1 VGKHFGEIKIRLESK
16 YNCQVSLVNYQLF
29 CIFVAKYD
37 ILKIMGLQKHSR
49 VLNETVEKLSDEC
62 SYKQL
67 FHAYRD
73 EEALPSGEV
82 LKEIID
88 LCRAILFP
96 GYYGN
101 ARISQQ
107 TIRFHTG
114 VNIETLHTLLSRQIY
129 AGLCFADTSCTSCPE
144 EKIYTEAEALSEA
157 FIATLPEMRR
167 LLATDAEAAFNGD
180 PAACNINEVIFC
192 YPGFRAICNYR
203 IAHQLYLL
211 GVPFIP
217 RMITEMAHSE
227 TGIDIHPGA
236 QIGYYFSIDH
246 GTGTVIGETSVIGN
260 HVRIFQGVSLAG
272 EKLPPDENGN
282 AIRGVARHPILDDY
296 VTVYSNATLLGRIH
310 VGKGATVCGNVW
322 ITEDVPAGEIRTQ
335 QDQKY

>member
-1 VGKHFGEIKIRLESK
+1 
-16 YNCQVSLVNYQLF
+16 
-29 CIFVAKYD
+29 
-37 ILKIMGLQKHSR
+37 MGLQKHSR
-49 VLNETVEKLSDEC
+49 VLNDTVEKLSDEG
-62 SYKQL
+62 SYQQL

-101 ARISQQ
+101 ARISKQ

-114 VNIETLHTLLSRQIY
+114 VNVETLHTLLTRQIY
-129 AGLCFADTSCTSCPE
+129 AGLCFADTSCTTCPE
-144 EKIYTEAEALSEA
+144 ERIFTEAERLSEA
-157 FIATLPEMRR
+157 FIAALPDMRR

-180 PAACNINEVIFC
+180 PAAKNINEVIFC

-203 IAHQLYLL
+203 IAHQLYQLS
-211 GVPFIP
+211 VPFIP

-236 QIGYYFSIDH
+236 QIGHYFSIDH

-282 AIRGVARHPILDDY
+282 AIRDISRHPILDDH

-310 VGKGATVCGNVW
+310 IGKGATICGNIW
-322 ITEDVPAGEIRTQ
+322 ITRDVAAGETVTQ
-335 QDQKY
+335 LTINH

>member
-1 VGKHFGEIKIRLESK
+1 
-16 YNCQVSLVNYQLF
+16 
-29 CIFVAKYD
+29 
-37 ILKIMGLQKHSR
+37 MGLQKHSK

-82 LKEIID
+82 LEEIID

-101 ARISQQ
+101 ARISTQ

-114 VNIETLHTLLSRQIY
+114 VNIEKLHELLSRQIY
-129 AGLCFADTSCTSCPE
+129 AGLCLADTSCTSCAE
-144 EKIYTEAEALSEA
+144 EQILSQAKKLSEA
-157 FIATLPEMRR
+157 FISTLPEMRC
-167 LLATDAEAAFNGD
+167 LLATDAEATYNGD
-180 PAACNINEVIFC
+180 PAAQNINEVIFC
-192 YPGFRAICNYR
+192 YPGFRAIGNYR
-203 IAHQLYLL
+203 IAHQLYKL

-236 QIGYYFSIDH
+236 QIGHYFSIDH

-260 HVRIFQGVSLAG
+260 NVRIFQGVSLAG

-282 AIRGVARHPILDDY
+282 AIRGVPRHPILEDN
-296 VTVYSNATLLGRIH
+296 VTVYSNATLLGKIR
-310 VGKGATVCGNVW
+310 VGKGATICGNVW
-322 ITEDVPAGEIRTQ
+322 ITGDVPPGAVITQ
-335 QDQKY
+335 NKVTK

>member
-1 VGKHFGEIKIRLESK
+1 MEV
-16 YNCQVSLVNYQLF
+16 QQ
-29 CIFVAKYD
+29 
-37 ILKIMGLQKHSR
+37 HSH
-49 VLNETVEKLSDEC
+49 VLSDTIEKLSDED

-82 LKEIID
+82 LKEIVD

-101 ARISQQ
+101 ARISKQ

-114 VNIETLHTLLSRQIY
+114 VNIEALHTLLSGQIY
-129 AGLCFADTSCTSCPE
+129 AGLCFADTAGLSRSE
-144 EKIYTEAEALSEA
+144 EKTSEKSQQLSEA
-157 FIATLPEMRR
+157 FIAALPGMRH
-167 LLATDAEAAFNGD
+167 LLATDAEATFNGD
-180 PAACNINEVIFC
+180 PAAQNLSEVIFC
-192 YPGFRAICNYR
+192 YPGFRAIGNYR
-203 IAHQLYLL
+203 IAHQLYQL
-211 GVPFIP
+211 GVPYIP
-217 RMITEMAHSE
+217 RMISEMAHSE

-236 QIGYYFSIDH
+236 RIGHHFSIDH

-282 AIRGVARHPILDDY
+282 AIRGVTRHPHLEDH
-296 VTVYSNATLLGRIH
+296 VTIYSNATLIGKIRIGRGTTI
-310 VGKGATVCGNVW
+310 CGNVW
-322 ITEDVPAGEIRTQ
+322 ITQDVPAGAVITQ
-335 QDQKY
+335 TSNMINN

>member
-1 VGKHFGEIKIRLESK
+1 
-16 YNCQVSLVNYQLF
+16 
-29 CIFVAKYD
+29 
-37 ILKIMGLQKHSR
+37 MGLQKHSK

-82 LKEIID
+82 LEEIID

-101 ARISQQ
+101 ARISTQ

-114 VNIETLHTLLSRQIY
+114 VNIEKLHELLSRQIY
-129 AGLCFADTSCTSCPE
+129 AGLCLADTSCTSCAE
-144 EKIYTEAEALSEA
+144 ELIFSQAEKLSEA
-157 FIATLPEMRR
+157 FISTLPEMRC
-167 LLATDAEAAFNGD
+167 LLATDAEAAYNGD
-180 PAACNINEVIFC
+180 PAAQNINEVIFC
-192 YPGFRAICNYR
+192 YPGFRAIGNYR
-203 IAHQLYLL
+203 IAHQLYKL

-236 QIGYYFSIDH
+236 QIGHYFSIDH

-260 HVRIFQGVSLAG
+260 NVRIFQGVSLAG

-282 AIRGVARHPILDDY
+282 AIRGVPRHPILEDN
-296 VTVYSNATLLGRIH
+296 VTVYSNATLLGKIR
-310 VGKGATVCGNVW
+310 VGKGAKICGNVW
-322 ITEDVPAGEIRTQ
+322 ITGDVPPGAVITQ
-335 QDQKY
+335 NKVTK

>member
-1 VGKHFGEIKIRLESK
+1 
-16 YNCQVSLVNYQLF
+16 
-29 CIFVAKYD
+29 
-37 ILKIMGLQKHSR
+37 MGLQKHSK

-82 LKEIID
+82 LEEIID

-101 ARISQQ
+101 ARISTQ

-114 VNIETLHTLLSRQIY
+114 VNIEKLNELLSRQIY
-129 AGLCFADTSCTSCPE
+129 AGLCLADTSCTSCAE
-144 EKIYTEAEALSEA
+144 EQILSQAKKLSEA
-157 FIATLPEMRR
+157 FISTLPEMRC
-167 LLATDAEAAFNGD
+167 LLATDAEAAYNGD
-180 PAACNINEVIFC
+180 PAAQNINEVIFC
-192 YPGFRAICNYR
+192 YPGFRAIGNYR
-203 IAHQLYLL
+203 IAHQLYKL

-236 QIGYYFSIDH
+236 QIGHYFSIDH

-260 HVRIFQGVSLAG
+260 NVRIFQGVSLAG

-282 AIRGVARHPILDDY
+282 AIRGVPRHPILEDN
-296 VTVYSNATLLGRIH
+296 VTVYSNATLLGKIRG
-310 VGKGATVCGNVW
+310 GKGATICGNVW
-322 ITEDVPAGEIRTQ
+322 ITGDVPPGAVITQ
-335 QDQKY
+335 NKVTK

>member
-1 VGKHFGEIKIRLESK
+1 
-16 YNCQVSLVNYQLF
+16 
-29 CIFVAKYD
+29 
-37 ILKIMGLQKHSR
+37 MGLQKHSK

-82 LKEIID
+82 LEEIID

-101 ARISQQ
+101 ARISTQ

-114 VNIETLHTLLSRQIY
+114 VNIEKLHELLSRQIY
-129 AGLCFADTSCTSCPE
+129 AGLCLADTSCISCAE
-144 EKIYTEAEALSEA
+144 EQILSQAKKLSEA
-157 FIATLPEMRR
+157 FISTLPEMRC
-167 LLATDAEAAFNGD
+167 LLATDAEAAYNGD
-180 PAACNINEVIFC
+180 PAAQNINEVIFC
-192 YPGFRAICNYR
+192 YPGFRAIGNYR
-203 IAHQLYLL
+203 IAHQLYKL

-236 QIGYYFSIDH
+236 QIGHYFSIDH

-260 HVRIFQGVSLAG
+260 NVRIFQGVSLAG

-282 AIRGVARHPILDDY
+282 AIRGVPRHPILEDN
-296 VTVYSNATLLGRIH
+296 VTVYSNATLLGKIRI
-310 VGKGATVCGNVW
+310 GKGATICGNVW
-322 ITEDVPAGEIRTQ
+322 ITGDVPPGAVITQ
-335 QDQKY
+335 NKVTK

>member
-1 VGKHFGEIKIRLESK
+1 
-16 YNCQVSLVNYQLF
+16 
-29 CIFVAKYD
+29 
-37 ILKIMGLQKHSR
+37 MGLQKHSK

-82 LKEIID
+82 LEEIID
-88 LCRAILFP
+88 LCRAILFH

-101 ARISQQ
+101 ARISTQ

-114 VNIETLHTLLSRQIY
+114 VNIEKLHELLSRQIY
-129 AGLCFADTSCTSCPE
+129 AGLCLADTSCTSCAE
-144 EKIYTEAEALSEA
+144 ELIFSQAEKLSEA
-157 FIATLPEMRR
+157 FISTLPEMRC
-167 LLATDAEAAFNGD
+167 LLATDAEAAYNGD
-180 PAACNINEVIFC
+180 PAAQNINEVIFC
-192 YPGFRAICNYR
+192 YPGFRAIGNYR
-203 IAHQLYLL
+203 IAHQLYKL

-236 QIGYYFSIDH
+236 QIGHYFSIDH

-260 HVRIFQGVSLAG
+260 NVRIFQGVSLAG

-282 AIRGVARHPILDDY
+282 AIRGVPRHPILEDN
-296 VTVYSNATLLGRIH
+296 VTVYSNATLLGKIR
-310 VGKGATVCGNVW
+310 VGKGATICGNVW
-322 ITEDVPAGEIRTQ
+322 ITGDVPPGAVITQ
-335 QDQKY
+335 NKVTK

>member
-1 VGKHFGEIKIRLESK
+1 MEVQQYSH
-16 YNCQVSLVNYQLF
+16 
-29 CIFVAKYD
+29 
-37 ILKIMGLQKHSR
+37 
-49 VLNETVEKLSDEC
+49 VLRDTVEKLSDEA

-82 LKEIID
+82 LKEIVD

-101 ARISQQ
+101 ARISKQ

-114 VNIETLHTLLSRQIY
+114 VHIETLHALLSGQIY
-129 AGLCFADTSCTSCPE
+129 AGLCFANTVSMSCME
-144 EKIYTEAEALSEA
+144 EKVSADARKLSEA
-157 FIATLPEMRR
+157 FIASLPEMRR
-167 LLATDAEAAFNGD
+167 LLATDAEATFNGD
-180 PAACNINEVIFC
+180 PAAQNLSEVIFC
-192 YPGFRAICNYR
+192 YPGFRAIGNYR
-203 IAHQLYLL
+203 IAHQLYQL
-211 GVPFIP
+211 GVPYIP

-236 QIGYYFSIDH
+236 QIGHHFSIDH

-260 HVRIFQGVSLAG
+260 YVRIFQGVSLAG

-282 AIRGVARHPILDDY
+282 AIRGVVRHPHLEDH
-296 VTVYSNATLLGRIH
+296 VTIYSNATLIGKIRI
-310 VGKGATVCGNVW
+310 GQGATVCGNVW
-322 ITEDVPAGEIRTQ
+322 ITRDVPAGAVITQ
-335 QDQKY
+335 TSNMINN

>member
-1 VGKHFGEIKIRLESK
+1 
-16 YNCQVSLVNYQLF
+16 
-29 CIFVAKYD
+29 
-37 ILKIMGLQKHSR
+37 MGLQKHSK

-82 LKEIID
+82 LEEIID

-101 ARISQQ
+101 ARISTQ

-114 VNIETLHTLLSRQIY
+114 VNIEKLHELLSRQIY
-129 AGLCFADTSCTSCPE
+129 AGLCLADTSCTSCAE
-144 EKIYTEAEALSEA
+144 ELILSQAKKLSEA
-157 FIATLPEMRR
+157 FISTLPEMRC
-167 LLATDAEAAFNGD
+167 LLATDAEAAYNGD
-180 PAACNINEVIFC
+180 PAAQNINEVIFC
-192 YPGFRAICNYR
+192 YPGFRAIGNYR
-203 IAHQLYLL
+203 IAHQLYKL

-236 QIGYYFSIDH
+236 QIGHYFSIDH

-260 HVRIFQGVSLAG
+260 NVRIFQGVSLAG

-282 AIRGVARHPILDDY
+282 AIRGVPRHPILEDN
-296 VTVYSNATLLGRIH
+296 VTVYSNATLLGKIR
-310 VGKGATVCGNVW
+310 VGKGATICGNVW
-322 ITEDVPAGEIRTQ
+322 ITGDVPPGAVITQ
-335 QDQKY
+335 NKVTK

>member
-1 VGKHFGEIKIRLESK
+1 
-16 YNCQVSLVNYQLF
+16 
-29 CIFVAKYD
+29 
-37 ILKIMGLQKHSR
+37 MGLQKHSK

-82 LKEIID
+82 LEEIID

-101 ARISQQ
+101 ARISTQ

-114 VNIETLHTLLSRQIY
+114 VNIEKLHELLSRQIY
-129 AGLCFADTSCTSCPE
+129 AGLCLADTSCTSCAE
-144 EKIYTEAEALSEA
+144 EQILSQAKKLSEA
-157 FIATLPEMRR
+157 FISTLPEMRC
-167 LLATDAEAAFNGD
+167 LLATDAEAAYNGD
-180 PAACNINEVIFC
+180 PAAQNINEVIFC
-192 YPGFRAICNYR
+192 YPGFRAIGNYR
-203 IAHQLYLL
+203 IAHQLYKL

-236 QIGYYFSIDH
+236 QIGHYFSIDH

-260 HVRIFQGVSLAG
+260 NVRIFQGVSLAG

-282 AIRGVARHPILDDY
+282 AIRGIPRHPILEDN
-296 VTVYSNATLLGRIH
+296 VTVYSNATLLGKIR
-310 VGKGATVCGNVW
+310 VGKGATICGNVW
-322 ITEDVPAGEIRTQ
+322 ITGDVPPGAVITQ
-335 QDQKY
+335 NKVTK

>member
-1 VGKHFGEIKIRLESK
+1 
-16 YNCQVSLVNYQLF
+16 
-29 CIFVAKYD
+29 
-37 ILKIMGLQKHSR
+37 MGLQKHSK

-82 LKEIID
+82 LEEIID

-101 ARISQQ
+101 ARISTQ

-114 VNIETLHTLLSRQIY
+114 VNIEKLHELLSRQIY
-129 AGLCFADTSCTSCPE
+129 AGLCLADTSCTSCAE
-144 EKIYTEAEALSEA
+144 EQILSQAKKLSEA
-157 FIATLPEMRR
+157 FISTLPEMRC
-167 LLATDAEAAFNGD
+167 LLATDAEAAYNGD
-180 PAACNINEVIFC
+180 PAAQNINEVIFC
-192 YPGFRAICNYR
+192 YPGFRAIGNYR
-203 IAHQLYLL
+203 IAHQLYKLS
-211 GVPFIP
+211 VPFIP

-236 QIGYYFSIDH
+236 QIGHYFSIDH

-260 HVRIFQGVSLAG
+260 NVRIFQGVSLAG

-282 AIRGVARHPILDDY
+282 AIRGVPRHPILEDN
-296 VTVYSNATLLGRIH
+296 VTVYSNATLLGKIRI
-310 VGKGATVCGNVW
+310 GKGATICGNVW
-322 ITEDVPAGEIRTQ
+322 ITGDVPPGAVITQ
-335 QDQKY
+335 NKVTK

>member
-1 VGKHFGEIKIRLESK
+1 
-16 YNCQVSLVNYQLF
+16 
-29 CIFVAKYD
+29 
-37 ILKIMGLQKHSR
+37 MGLQKHSK

-82 LKEIID
+82 LEEIID

-101 ARISQQ
+101 ARISTQ

-114 VNIETLHTLLSRQIY
+114 VNIEKLHELSRQIY
-129 AGLCFADTSCTSCPE
+129 AGLCLADTSCTSCAE
-144 EKIYTEAEALSEA
+144 ELIFSQAEKLSEA
-157 FIATLPEMRR
+157 FISTLPEMRC
-167 LLATDAEAAFNGD
+167 LLATDAEAAYNGD
-180 PAACNINEVIFC
+180 PAAQNITEVIFC
-192 YPGFRAICNYR
+192 YPGFRAIGNYR
-203 IAHQLYLL
+203 IAHQLYKL

-236 QIGYYFSIDH
+236 QIGHYFSIDH

-260 HVRIFQGVSLAG
+260 NVRIFQGVSLAG

-282 AIRGVARHPILDDY
+282 AIRGVPRHPILEDN
-296 VTVYSNATLLGRIH
+296 VTVYSNATLLGKIR
-310 VGKGATVCGNVW
+310 VGKGATICGNVW
-322 ITEDVPAGEIRTQ
+322 ITGDVPPGAVITQ
-335 QDQKY
+335 NKVTK

>member
-1 VGKHFGEIKIRLESK
+1 
-16 YNCQVSLVNYQLF
+16 
-29 CIFVAKYD
+29 
-37 ILKIMGLQKHSR
+37 MGLQKHSK
-49 VLNETVEKLSDEC
+49 VLNDTVEMLSDEG
-62 SYKQL
+62 SYHQL

-101 ARISQQ
+101 ARISKQ

-114 VNIETLHTLLSRQIY
+114 VNVGTLHTLLSKQIY
-129 AGLCFADTSCTSCPE
+129 AGLCFADTACVSCPE
-144 EKIYTEAEALSEA
+144 EKILTEAEKLSEA
-157 FIATLPEMRR
+157 FIRTLPEMRA

-180 PAACNINEVIFC
+180 PAAQNINEVIFC
-192 YPGFRAICNYR
+192 YPGFRAVCNYR
-203 IAHQLYLL
+203 IAHQLYRL

-236 QIGYYFSIDH
+236 EIGHYFSIDH

-282 AIRGVARHPILDDY
+282 AICGVPRHPVLGDH
-296 VTVYSNATLLGRIH
+296 VTVYSNATLLGRIRI
-310 VGKGATVCGNVW
+310 GEGATICGNVW
-322 ITEDVPAGEIRTQ
+322 ITEDVPAGATVSQ
-335 QDQKY
+335 QTINKVS

>member
-1 VGKHFGEIKIRLESK
+1 
-16 YNCQVSLVNYQLF
+16 
-29 CIFVAKYD
+29 
-37 ILKIMGLQKHSR
+37 MGLQKHSK

-82 LKEIID
+82 LEEIID

-101 ARISQQ
+101 ARISTQ

-114 VNIETLHTLLSRQIY
+114 VNIEKLHELLSRQIY
-129 AGLCFADTSCTSCPE
+129 AGLCLADTSCTSCAE
-144 EKIYTEAEALSEA
+144 ELIFSQAEKLSEA
-157 FIATLPEMRR
+157 FISTLPEMRC
-167 LLATDAEAAFNGD
+167 LLATDAEAAYNGD
-180 PAACNINEVIFC
+180 PAAQNINEVIFC
-192 YPGFRAICNYR
+192 YPGFRAIGNYR
-203 IAHQLYLL
+203 IAHQLYKL

-236 QIGYYFSIDH
+236 TIGKYFFIDH

-260 HVRIFQGVSLAG
+260 NVRIFQGVSLAG

-282 AIRGVARHPILDDY
+282 AIRGVPRHPILEDN
-296 VTVYSNATLLGRIH
+296 VTVYSNATLLGKIR
-310 VGKGATVCGNVW
+310 VGKGATICGNVW
-322 ITEDVPAGEIRTQ
+322 ITGDVPPGAVITQ
-335 QDQKY
+335 NKVTK